1 VQNLLKSLFTF
12 AFILCAI
19 TIIAGCSV
27 GIRPAYYDL
36 PPQDN
41 NNYVYGEPA
50 YSQYYNTASSE
61 YRYNYNSTYDPWT
74 MGTYYENYSP
84 PQRSSSQ
91 TSSVS
96 SNSPWTDDKRPVMQ
110 DRGTA
115 SSSESKAPK
124 TDTASLR
131 RDRTV
136 QSENASNSTDASTS
150 SIVDRKTKRNVR
162 RDVPQVNQAQ
172 SSSQT
177 EIQKKNTNT
186 EPAKSNDSN
195 KDEEDKNKKKKT
207 ATN

>member
-1 VQNLLKSLFTF
+1 
-12 AFILCAI
+12 
-19 TIIAGCSV
+19 
-27 GIRPAYYDL
+27 
-36 PPQDN
+36 
-41 NNYVYGEPA
+41 
-50 YSQYYNTASSE
+50 
-61 YRYNYNSTYDPWT
+61 

-124 TDTASLR
+124 TDTASLS

-136 QSENASNSTDASTS
+136 QRENASNSTDASTS

-162 RDVPQVNQAQ
+162 RDVPQVNQDQ

-177 EIQKKNTNT
+177 EIQKKNTNI